1 MTMTVRL
8 AVGSS
13 RAAALL
19 RRLERCDL
27 CSLTPTATR
36 EALAFDRLIQPKWQL
51 LRSYGFVLSDV
62 RQLFREHKALLLVPP
77 ANVEDVMHFLEHD
90 EDSDKN
96 LQLKLGRQ
104 EIRDMV
110 MRHPAVLSLSVE
122 RDIQPLFHLWMRDL
136 RLNQERVTR
145 LVISA
150 PQLLSVPLSRMQS
163 HTFFF
168 HNRHAEVDEI
178 AQILEKWPDVL
189 DIPLSTLAQF
199 HAYWKQEQLSDR
211 DFVSMI
217 AKRPSLLQ
225 LSFDRVLRPMIQ
237 YMIFALR
244 HRRGARLFVEHP
256 MFFEASLDDLSR
268 SVEYLLRMGITG
280 RRLMWMACSY
290 PRVIQM
296 DFEKELKPRVE
307 ALQALGVTT
316 NQRLAEILS
325 TYPELLTDIIHPN
338 ETKEDK
344 YEQDGRVAVNSCP
357 IF

>member
-19 RRLERCDL
+19 RRLERRNL
-27 CSLTPTATR
+27 HSSTPTATR

-51 LRSYGFVLSDV
+51 LRSYGFALSDV

-77 ANVEDVMHFLEHD
+77 TDVQDIVHFLEHD
-90 EDSDKN
+90 DDSDEN
-96 LQLKLGRQ
+96 LQLNLSRQ

-122 RDIQPLFHLWMRDL
+122 RDIQPLFLLWMRDL
-136 RLNQERVTR
+136 HMNREQVTR

-168 HNRHAEVDEI
+168 HNRSAEVDEI

-189 DIPLSTLAQF
+189 DVPLSTLFQF
-199 HAYWKQEQLSDR
+199 HAYWKQELMSDR

-225 LSFDRVLRPMIQ
+225 LSFDHVIRPRIQ
-237 YMIFALR
+237 YMIFVFR

-256 MFFEASLDDLSR
+256 KFFEASLDDFSR
-268 SVEYLLRMGITG
+268 NVEYLLGMGINS
-280 RRLMWMACSY
+280 RRLMWLLCST
-290 PRVIQM
+290 PRVLQM
-296 DFEKELKPRVE
+296 DFETELKPRVE
-307 ALQALGVTT
+307 ALQGLGVIS
-316 NQRLAEILS
+316 NQRLATILPE
-325 TYPELLTDIIHPN
+325 YPELLTDIIHPR
-338 ETKEDK
+338 ETKEGRHGLN
-344 YEQDGRVAVNSCP
+344 GRVAVNSCP